1 MTDLPS
7 PAVAGFQP
15 SQPKRLLRR
24 SGLAKAGTGWAPALV
39 EERLIEA
46 ATVLRR
52 LPGERVQGY
61 FSTWPT
67 IAHEFGDLVGQE
79 PQPMRL
85 PPPSPAAISRMEET
99 ITWMCLLER
108 DDARLVW
115 ARAEGAPWKAICWR
129 FGVARA
135 TAHRRWQY
143 GLSVI
148 AWRLNGRHV
157 PRRRSR
163 RFLVERVRV
172 LSSGP

>member
-1 MTDLPS
+1 
-7 PAVAGFQP
+7 
-15 SQPKRLLRR
+15 
-24 SGLAKAGTGWAPALV
+24 
-39 EERLIEA
+39 
-46 ATVLRR
+46 
-52 LPGERVQGY
+52 
-61 FSTWPT
+61 
-67 IAHEFGDLVGQE
+67 
-79 PQPMRL
+79 
-85 PPPSPAAISRMEET
+85 MEET